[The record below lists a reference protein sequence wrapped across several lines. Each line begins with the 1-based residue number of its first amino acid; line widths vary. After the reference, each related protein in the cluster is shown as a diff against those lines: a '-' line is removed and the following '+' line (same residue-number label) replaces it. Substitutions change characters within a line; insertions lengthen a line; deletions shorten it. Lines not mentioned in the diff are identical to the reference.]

1 MEATDHLNRPLCTEN
16 TYIELCLHGKDPV
29 QYQYVPS
36 CDFEK
41 YNAHCDHFSLD
52 PIQPL
57 TESDQ
62 HIQWVMPEYYR
73 NLDILQ
79 YIQNLCPDDA
89 ERQHR
94 VQQELELYKS
104 RNLLDV
110 LRLMVYIVDSMR
122 KTNTLW
128 GVGRG
133 SSVSSYCL
141 YLIGVHRI
149 DSVKYQL
156 DISEF
161 LRKGNSQ

>member
-16 TYIELCLHGKDPV
+16 TYIELCLHGKDPS
-29 QYQYVPS
+29 QYQYVLS
-36 CDFEK
+36 NDFEK
-41 YNAHCDHFSLD
+41 YNAHCEHFFLD
-52 PIQPL
+52 PVQSLP
-57 TESDQ
+57 DQ
-62 HIQWVMPEYYR
+62 ANDVVWMIPEHYR
-73 NLDILQ
+73 DLDIEG

-89 ERQHR
+89 QRQHR

-104 RNLLDV
+104 RNLLDM

-122 KTNTLW
+122 KFNTVW

-161 LRKGNSQ
+161 LR